1 MVLARKQLY
10 RLYHFC
16 FYIRNKIQG
25 ISTNQNMIVDDVLVD
40 KLANLSKLEFDTDAK
55 KAIKTD
61 LSKILNFMEKLNE
74 LNTDGIEP
82 LVYINEE
89 VNVFR
94 DDEVNYPIA
103 KEEALKNAPLKDADY
118 IKVPKFVKGT
128 KY

>member
-1 MVLARKQLY
+1 
-10 RLYHFC
+10 
-16 FYIRNKIQG
+16 
-25 ISTNQNMIVDDVLVD
+25 MIVDDVLVD
-40 KLANLSKLEFDTDAK
+40 KLANLSQLVFDTDGK

-82 LVYINEE
+82 LIYINEE
-89 VNVFR
+89 VNIFR
-94 DDEVNYPIA
+94 VDEINYPVT
-103 KEEALKNAPLKDADY
+103 KEDALKNAPLKDADY